1 MQNARYSVV
10 SREWPRL
17 HRTSLRSR
25 PSPTRTSF
33 RPDLGLFDWN
43 IYLSHAERHWKGVAK
58 TPPQTVDGRE
68 PTFECPLSDAE
79 CQFVFDE
86 KASDEFDGET
96 LDRSKW
102 DDWVESFQGRR
113 RGFLF
118 SRDNVDVANGELRLK
133 ARLLR
138 EDEKT
143 FDNLA
148 RGFDT
153 YATAIVKS
161 KEKTFYGYYE
171 CRAKSMKAAVCNA
184 FWLYDPLSDE
194 LWYYTVNAAM

>member
-1 MQNARYSVV
+1 MNF
-10 SREWPRL
+10 E
-17 HRTSLRSR
+17 
-25 PSPTRTSF
+25 
-33 RPDLGLFDWN
+33 
-43 IYLSHAERHWKGVAK
+43 LS
-58 TPPQTVDGRE
+58 T
-68 PTFECPLSDAE
+68 L
-79 CQFVFDE
+79 VFDE

-143 FDNLA
+143 LDNLA

-153 YATAIVKS
+153 YATAIVKA
-161 KEKTFYGYYE
+161 KKKTFYGYYE
-171 CRAKSMKAAVCNA
+171 CRAKTMKAAVA
-184 FWLYDPLSDE
+184 VDP
-194 LWYYTVNAAM
+194 AAPAKLREALKVVF